1 MARPSKLTEKQWD
14 EVVRRNLAGE
24 SISKLAA
31 EFGVA
36 RSAMSE
42 KISDRTNKIK
52 AVANQMVA
60 AEREFKAMP
69 VSDRAH
75 VITVRDRLSVL
86 MDVYLQTAETA
97 ARNAMHM
104 HNLAAEQKQYIDDAS
119 PHGSK
124 ASRGAV
130 TSFMSLTMAGNA
142 AMVIPS
148 TILKAGLEIQKEGKT
163 DGETDFIVE
172 GGLPEGLPG

>member
-14 EVVRRNLAGE
+14 EVIRRHLAGE

-31 EFGVA
+31 EFSIA

-52 AVANQMVA
+52 SVANQMVA

-69 VSDRAH
+69 VSDRSH
-75 VITVRDRLSVL
+75 VITVRDRISVL

-97 ARNAMHM
+97 ARNSMHM
-104 HNLAAEQKQYIDDAS
+104 HNLAAEQKQFIDDAS
-119 PHGSK
+119 PYGSK
-124 ASRGAV
+124 ASKGAV
-130 TSFMSLTMAGNA
+130 SSFTALTLAGNA
-142 AMVIPS
+142 AMVIPG
-148 TILKAGLEIQKEGKT
+148 TILKAGLEIHQEGKT
-163 DGETDFIVE
+163 KGEADFIVD
-172 GGLPEGLPG
+172 GGLPD